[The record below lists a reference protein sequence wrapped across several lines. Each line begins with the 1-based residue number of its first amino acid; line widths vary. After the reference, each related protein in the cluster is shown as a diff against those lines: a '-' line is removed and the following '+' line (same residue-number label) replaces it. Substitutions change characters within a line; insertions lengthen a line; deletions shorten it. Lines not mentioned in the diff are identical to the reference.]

1 MYTIP
6 AEMATRGVVV
16 CKPPCVAQPHSLTSL
31 NQTSRGPKSPDILL
45 NAGILDDMA
54 DAWRQQVT
62 GVPMF

>member
-16 CKPPCVAQPHSLTSL
+16 CKPPGVANPHFLTSL
-31 NQTSRGPKSPDILL
+31 NQTNLWPELPDALPDD
-45 NAGILDDMA
+45 GILDDMA